1 MNDFLTK
8 FIAFLQKDIKIALTY
23 KFNILMQ
30 ILVIIFVL
38 SLFFYAFNSSNIS
51 GESFN
56 YSNQYYEF
64 FKILIGIA
72 LIDFM
77 FSSMSVF
84 SREIRF
90 AQSFGT
96 FEALMVTNTSILII
110 LLSSYALTFVRAIFR
125 ILIYILI
132 GKIIFGIEI
141 SYLDIPIF
149 FALLI
154 YSSLPFIGIGLIA
167 ASFIILFKVGNI
179 INLIVGL
186 TSIFFSGIF
195 FSIDSLPYHFGG
207 MSNGFPLTIGLDL
220 IQKALLEGVSLNQI
234 LTELARIFYLI
245 IVFLPSGIFLV
256 YYSLKAAK
264 KNGSLNHY

>member
-1 MNDFLTK
+1 MKEFLIK
-8 FIAFLQKDIKIALTY
+8 FVAFFEKDIKIAFTY
-23 KFNILMQ
+23 KFNILIQ
-30 ILVIIFVL
+30 ILAIIFVL
-38 SLFFYAFNSSNIS
+38 SLFFFAFNNPDVTD
-51 GESFN
+51 ESF
-56 YSNQYYEF
+56 SSSGQYYEF

-90 AQSFGT
+90 AQSYGT

-110 LLSSYALTFVRAIFR
+110 LISSYALTFVRAMLR

-132 GKIIFGIEI
+132 GKIIFDLEF

-154 YSSLPFIGIGLIA
+154 YSSIPFIGIGLIA
-167 ASFIILFKVGNI
+167 ASFIIIFKVGNI
-179 INLIVGL
+179 INFIVGL

-195 FSIDSLPYHFGG
+195 FSIDSLPTHIGSI
-207 MSNGFPLTIGLDL
+207 SNGLPLTIGLDV
-220 IQKALLEGVSLNQI
+220 IQKALLEGFFLNQI
-234 LTELARIFYLI
+234 LTELTQIFYLI

-256 YYSLKAAK
+256 YHSLKIAK

>member
-1 MNDFLTK
+1 MKDFVSK
-8 FIAFLQKDIKIALTY
+8 FSAFLQKDIKIALTY

-30 ILVIIFVL
+30 IFGILFFF
-38 SLFFYAFNSSNIS
+38 SLFFYALNDSNIS
-51 GESFN
+51 EVELN
-56 YSNQYYEF
+56 LTNQHYKL

-84 SREIRF
+84 SKEIRS
-90 AQSFGT
+90 AQTHGT
-96 FEALMVTNTSILII
+96 FEALMLTNTSILTI
-110 LLSSYALTFVRAIFR
+110 LLSSYALTFARSIFR

-132 GKIIFGIEI
+132 GKIFFGVGIL
-141 SYLDIPIF
+141 YFDIPIF
-149 FALLI
+149 FTLLI
-154 YSSLPFIGIGLIA
+154 YSSLPFIGVGLFA

-179 INLIVGL
+179 ISFMVGL
-186 TSIFFSGIF
+186 MSIFFSGIF
-195 FSIDSLPYHFGG
+195 FSIDSLPTYFEVMG
-207 MSNGFPLTIGLDL
+207 NGLPLTMGLDA
-220 IQKALLEGVSLNQI
+220 IEKVLLEGLGFNEI
-234 LTELARIFYLI
+234 LSELIQVFYWA